1 MEKTRTGRPSD
12 LVLEVEVEMDLQDAE
27 VVLGEE
33 ELHED
38 VWYCCNAKRALI
50 TRSHPTEH

>member
-12 LVLEVEVEMDLQDAE
+12 LVLEVEVEMYPQDAE
-27 VVLGEE
+27 VVLGQE

-38 VWYCCNAKRALI
+38 VIVATPN
-50 TRSHPTEH
+50 EH